1 MVLRLPQQQGP
12 HLHELSDQGG
22 QGQHQLHRG
31 GPGQVHEDFQA
42 EEACD
47 AEVVFHQGQGSG
59 RNSAM
64 GRGYHRQGHPDD
76 WAPALFTGTGTHRLL
91 LIPNGKEGAGRPLTD
106 TGDLQEKLG
115 GGCEATPKRTSPPP
129 SVNGLSSAK
138 LCVHRQRLCQ
148 KKFRKKFQP
157 NFDCFFFFFKL
168 KFDFEHTS

>member
-1 MVLRLPQQQGP
+1 MGARLPQQQGP
-12 HLHELSDQGG
+12 HLQELSDQGG

-76 WAPALFTGTGTHRLL
+76 WAPALFTGSVTHRLL
-91 LIPNGKEGAGRPLTD
+91 LIPNGKQGTGRPLTRTETFKNSWEGEMRTTAKED
-106 TGDLQEKLG
+106 FAAAFRQWYELCKIV
-115 GGCEATPKRTSPPP
+115 CTSPTTM
-129 SVNGLSSAK
+129 S
-138 LCVHRQRLCQ
+138 
-148 KKFRKKFQP
+148 KKVKK
-157 NFDCFFFFFKL
+157 
-168 KFDFEHTS
+168 

>member
-1 MVLRLPQQQGP
+1 MNESAVSFHTPETEQQQWLKKGTPGPIEAKVHASRIKQMVLRLPQQQGP

-76 WAPALFTGTGTHRLL
+76 WAPALFTGSVTHRLL
-91 LIPNGKEGAGRPLTD
+91 LIPNGKQGTGRPLTR
-106 TGDLQEKLG
+106 TGDLQE
-115 GGCEATPKRTSPPP
+115 
-129 SVNGLSSAK
+129 
-138 LCVHRQRLCQ
+138 
-148 KKFRKKFQP
+148 
-157 NFDCFFFFFKL
+157 
-168 KFDFEHTS
+168 